1 MRRNSGI
8 GKMVLIIG
16 LAVIVLIA
24 GLGIVLLK
32 GKKPKGPV
40 KLPEFEM
47 ALGDFVVNLA
57 DTSEVRYLKVNIV
70 LVAEGAAPKSEGG
83 EGEGKGGGSPKV
95 RDAIIGVLSSKHF
108 SELATA
114 AGKEEL
120 KKEIMDSINKKP
132 AEESTGL
139 KEAKKSSGK
148 EEKEESDGLNEEGY
162 KVVDVY
168 FNEFAMQ

>member
-8 GKMVLIIG
+8 GKMVLIIVLG
-16 LAVIVLIA
+16 VIVVLAGIGIVLI
-24 GLGIVLLK
+24 K
-32 GKKPKGPV
+32 DKKHSGPV

-57 DTSEVRYLKVNIV
+57 DTNEVRYLKVNIV
-70 LVAEGAAPKSEGG
+70 LVAEGSAPKVESS

-95 RDAIIGVLSSKHF
+95 RDAIIAVLSSKHF

-120 KKEIMDSINKKP
+120 KIEIIEAINKKP
-132 AEESTGL
+132 AEESTGY
-139 KEAKKSSGK
+139 KEAVKPKDAGS
-148 EEKEESDGLNEEGY
+148 SDGLNEEGF